1 MRPFTFVLIFGALVV
16 LVSPWRVLS
25 SQSATPLSES
35 RHFVGTQTCADCHE
49 EQYETFKQYA
59 RKAHSFE
66 SIQKMQKG
74 LTQQELKECYA
85 CHTTGY
91 GQPGGFVSLEKT
103 PHLKNAGCEVC
114 HGPGSAHVESEDPD
128 DIVTQL
134 DMASCLVCHNSERVA
149 NFKFKP
155 LLYGGAH

>member
-1 MRPFTFVLIFGALVV
+1 MRQLTFVIILVACVV
-16 LVSPWRVLS
+16 LVSPWRVRS
-25 SQSATPLSES
+25 SQGDTPASEGA
-35 RHFVGTQTCADCHE
+35 HYVGSQTCADCHE
-49 EQYETFKQYA
+49 EQYKTFEQYA

-74 LTQQELKECYA
+74 LTQKELNECYT

-91 GQPGGFVSLEKT
+91 GQPGGFVSLEQT

-128 DIVTQL
+128 DISAQM
-134 DMASCLVCHNSERVA
+134 DMASCLECHNSDRVA

-155 LLYGGAH
+155 LLHGGAH